1 MPDATV
7 TNGTARILWVQSPSK
22 LLKFPPLVTVI
33 VSAEDVEPVG
43 YALVGPFAPFVADG
57 SVTYSLPTFEDHR
70 FDPPPPVVCPMPTP
84 PTTPTLPPETPT
96 GTPLPELPTPTPLP
110 ELPDPT
116 PPATARRR

>member
-22 LLKFPPLVTVI
+22 LLKFPPLVTVV

-70 FDPPPPVVCPMPTP
+70 SDPPPVIECPAPTP
-84 PTTPTLPPETPT
+84 PTVPTLPLPGTPIVS
-96 GTPLPELPTPTPLP
+96 PLPELPAPTPLP
-110 ELPDPT
+110 ETPET
-116 PPATARRR
+116 PPTTARRR

>member
-33 VSAEDVEPVG
+33 VAAEDVEPVG

-57 SVTYSLPTFEDHR
+57 SVTYQLPTFEDHR
-70 FDPPPPVVCPMPTP
+70 GDPPPVIECPAPTP
-84 PTTPTLPPETPT
+84 PTLPQPGTPIVS
-96 GTPLPELPTPTPLP
+96 PLPELPTPTPLP
-110 ELPDPT
+110 ELPET
-116 PPATARRR
+116 PPTTARRR